1 VLLRSER
8 GREGVS
14 GSEMEGAVKSGCEM
28 ERVVSSGSE
37 MEGVLR
43 SGSERERVLRS
54 EREGDLRSEREEEPQ
69 SQSILGGYLGDF
81 VFNDFFSP
89 SSKFIICLN
98 LNFPTRCQHTFNYY
112 TINTYV

>member
-1 VLLRSER
+1 M
-8 GREGVS
+8 S
-14 GSEMEGAVKSGCEM
+14 GSEM

-43 SGSERERVLRS
+43 S
-54 EREGDLRSEREEEPQ
+54 EREGDQKSEREEE
-69 SQSILGGYLGDF
+69 SQSILGEYLGDF

-89 SSKFIICLN
+89 SSKFIIYLN